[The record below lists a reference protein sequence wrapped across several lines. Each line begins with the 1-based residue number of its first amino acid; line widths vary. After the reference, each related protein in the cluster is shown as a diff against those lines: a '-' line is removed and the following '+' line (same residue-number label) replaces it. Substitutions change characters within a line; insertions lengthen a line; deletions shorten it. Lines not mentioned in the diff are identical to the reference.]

1 MSRIKK
7 YIDDLADFQGFSMGG
22 WDIGNVP
29 NGLPINARKLDLAIP
44 NAGSSAQ
51 VQVIDEMIA
60 YAASKNITL
69 NKIIFP

>member
-1 MSRIKK
+1 
-7 YIDDLADFQGFSMGG
+7 MGG